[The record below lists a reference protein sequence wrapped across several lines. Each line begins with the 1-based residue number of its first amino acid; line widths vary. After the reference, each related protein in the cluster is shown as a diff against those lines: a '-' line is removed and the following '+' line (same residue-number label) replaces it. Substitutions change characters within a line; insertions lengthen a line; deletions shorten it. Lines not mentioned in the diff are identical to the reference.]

1 MLTWLFLSFC
11 GTFRLGLTTL
21 SPDRRAS
28 SCQSGTGA
36 PGCSPRRSLPWPS
49 RLPEIQKLDINRVNA
64 SMTYLNWWKPMETYG
79 NCHDLSIFRS
89 KIFKKQIDFEDQ
101 HQNDLHDS
109 MDILYIYIYRY
120 PLLGRHKLWSA
131 VVQSCDEHQAAEWSA
146 PASNHSAIEPA

>member
-49 RLPEIQKLDINRVNA
+49 RLPEIQKLDINKVNA

-79 NCHDLSIFRS
+79 NCHDLSIFS
-89 KIFKKQIDFEDQ
+89 IEDFQETDRLWGSTPKWPAWF
-101 HQNDLHDS
+101 HGYTV
-109 MDILYIYIYRY
+109 YIYILCWVAINYDLQSSSRAMNTK
-120 PLLGRHKLWSA
+120 LLSDLLRH
-131 VVQSCDEHQAAEWSA
+131 QTTQQ
-146 PASNHSAIEPA
+146 